1 HDTETVGVDRI
12 DRIVIR
18 LDLRP
23 EARHVESFVKKGV
36 ASANPVPPA
45 LQRDDNV
52 YEISLAQ
59 VRIRGGQTFISP
71 SDIID
76 ERGDEDVCPWARSKV
91 LPHIDAQD
99 VIDLRND
106 FDEHKADGTQHAKTA
121 RIVIGTSTSG
131 WESKDCHYLCDGV
144 DDQEEINAAI
154 QALPVS
160 GGEIIILDG
169 T

>member
-1 HDTETVGVDRI
+1 
-12 DRIVIR
+12 
-18 LDLRP
+18 
-23 EARHVESFVKKGV
+23 
-36 ASANPVPPA
+36 
-45 LQRDDNV
+45 
-52 YEISLAQ
+52 
-59 VRIRGGQTFISP
+59 
-71 SDIID
+71 
-76 ERGDEDVCPWARSKV
+76 
-91 LPHIDAQD
+91 

-169 T
+169 TYNITAKINVNKSNISIKGNGNTTILKRMWNSNSTEGVITLDGDSKCKIENL